1 MNTYKDAVQNSVWK
15 KLWKE
20 AINAELVMLVINEI
34 WQEEVSL
41 KKINIMTNKWV
52 FKSKMHVNN
61 SLDRLKTRLIV
72 RDFSQIH
79 EVDYENTF
87 ASTVKFDTLQVF
99 LIIAT
104 MKNLELHQVD
114 VNNAFIESFLK
125 KIIYMF
131 SSSEVKVRL
140 NYALRVLQSL
150 YDLKQAAQDWHDCC
164 VIVLSELNFVQC
176 VADSCLLIHES
187 KEIMLLLYINDIVII
202 FKSLSN
208 IKWFK
213 HEFQCVFKV
222 KNLRKMKKILDI
234 QITCNRKT
242 WILWMNQTH
251 YLHDI
256 LERLNMR
263 QDKHKATDLSMNE
276 YDALRSAELE
286 NMRINQHEYQQV
298 IESLMYA
305 AIHTRFDI
313 AFAFNQLSQYFS
325 NFAEHHEHALKK
337 LMWYVRFIIN
347 LDITYKVSESM
358 KLVEYSDSDYVSDK
372 LDCKSILVYIYML
385 NKESVFWMSW
395 KQKFVVTSIIETEYM
410 TLLICIKKDLWIS
423 QVLKNMNLTK
433 YLNISY
439 SHVDILEKITHQ
451 SISLTQL
458 KRDNQASFMLIKNA
472 HIHERL
478 KHIDVAYHHIQN
490 LHKKNQISVNFV
502 SSQNMIADELIKSLS
517 WQNFKR
523 FIEQLKLKSS
533 ESWETCKHQVRVLR
547 SAMTD
552 LFLAAYCNS
561 SEFSLN
567 SVRLVSSSF
576 F

>member
-1 MNTYKDAVQNSVWK
+1 
-15 KLWKE
+15 
-20 AINAELVMLVINEI
+20 
-34 WQEEVSL
+34 
-41 KKINIMTNKWV
+41 
-52 FKSKMHVNN
+52 
-61 SLDRLKTRLIV
+61 
-72 RDFSQIH
+72 
-79 EVDYENTF
+79 
-87 ASTVKFDTLQVF
+87 
-99 LIIAT
+99 
-104 MKNLELHQVD
+104 
-114 VNNAFIESFLK
+114 
-125 KIIYMF
+125 
-131 SSSEVKVRL
+131 
-140 NYALRVLQSL
+140 
-150 YDLKQAAQDWHDCC
+150 
-164 VIVLSELNFVQC
+164 
-176 VADSCLLIHES
+176 
-187 KEIMLLLYINDIVII
+187 
-202 FKSLSN
+202 
-208 IKWFK
+208 
-213 HEFQCVFKV
+213 
-222 KNLRKMKKILDI
+222 
-234 QITCNRKT
+234 
-242 WILWMNQTH
+242 MNQTH

-337 LMWYVRFIIN
+337 LMWYVRFFIN